1 MSGDTVHLFGRG
13 IGSLT
18 KVSCMECDK
27 PQHPWNRLWSGA
39 TGSVEWYTCDDD
51 DDDDDDDDNNN
62 NDDDNNDNS

>member
-1 MSGDTVHLFGRG
+1 
-13 IGSLT
+13 
-18 KVSCMECDK
+18 MECDK